1 MDVVGEPVGAMHST
15 QRTDL
20 RRPRQTA
27 GRMARGRAITAP
39 RDGACRLAGIRSERT
54 HRHPSRCRRARR
66 PDLVPLRYG
75 RMLRSPF
82 TLYRAS
88 VGDSLIALSLVAA
101 KHAGRKTDLGLDAAQ
116 NPLVRH
122 SLAKKS
128 GRRARTK
135 TVIPL
140 LRDRWFKSGSLQRG
154 VCELSVPCC
163 NGRRAAALWPRGRGE
178 GCTRSVALFGSHA
191 RARDW

>member
-1 MDVVGEPVGAMHST
+1 MDVVREPVGAMHST
-15 QRTDL
+15 QHTDL

-39 RDGACRLAGIRSERT
+39 RDGSCRLA
-54 HRHPSRCRRARR
+54 RHPERAD
-66 PDLVPLRYG
+66 PSASFALPTGSATGFSALRYG

-116 NPLVRH
+116 NPWRDTLLRKSQAGELERKPSFPYRVGLVWF
-122 SLAKKS
+122 SSIINSAAKK
-128 GRRARTK
+128 K
-135 TVIPL
+135 
-140 LRDRWFKSGSLQRG
+140 K
-154 VCELSVPCC
+154 
-163 NGRRAAALWPRGRGE
+163 PRQLATG
-178 GCTRSVALFGSHA
+178 L
-191 RARDW
+191 

>member
-1 MDVVGEPVGAMHST
+1 MGSRLVRCTARST
-15 QRTDL
+15 RICDGPG
-20 RRPRQTA
+20 RPQDTWQEAARLPRPATA
-27 GRMARGRAITAP
+27 HAAWR
-39 RDGACRLAGIRSERT
+39 GIRSERT

-116 NPLVRH
+116 NPWRDTLLRKSQAGELERKPSFPYRVGLVWF
-122 SLAKKS
+122 SSIINSAAKK
-128 GRRARTK
+128 K
-135 TVIPL
+135 
-140 LRDRWFKSGSLQRG
+140 K
-154 VCELSVPCC
+154 
-163 NGRRAAALWPRGRGE
+163 PRQLATG
-178 GCTRSVALFGSHA
+178 L
-191 RARDW
+191 

>member
-1 MDVVGEPVGAMHST
+1 MGSRLVRCTARST
-15 QRTDL
+15 RICDGPG
-20 RRPRQTA
+20 RPQDTWQEAARLPRPATA
-27 GRMARGRAITAP
+27 HAAWR
-39 RDGACRLAGIRSERT
+39 GIRSERT

-122 SLAKKS
+122 SLAKES
-128 GRRARTK
+128 GRRVRTK

-140 LRDRWFKSGSLQRG
+140 SRGSCVVQLDHQQR
-154 VCELSVPCC
+154 CKKEKAPAAS
-163 NGRRAAALWPRGRGE
+163 NGAISFRAALGDNRRP
-178 GCTRSVALFGSHA
+178 V
-191 RARDW
+191 